1 MDIEN
6 SIFDIEYFCLF
17 LTTFALHFLTKVY
30 STQYIMSNSIHQFK
44 VEDTTGAIVDLKK
57 YAGKVLLVVNT
68 ASKCGFTPQL
78 KGMQS
83 LYAEYKDQGLEVL
96 AFPSNDFAG
105 QEPLDGEAIEQFCV
119 MEYEAAY
126 PIFNKIKVKGD
137 GVHPLYE
144 FLSDKSKNGKVSSKP
159 KWNFHKYLVDK
170 DGRVIDYFLSITK
183 PNSRKVKKA
192 IEKLL

>member
-1 MDIEN
+1 
-6 SIFDIEYFCLF
+6 
-17 LTTFALHFLTKVY
+17 
-30 STQYIMSNSIHQFK
+30 MSNTIHQFQ

-78 KGMQS
+78 KDMET

-105 QEPLDGEAIEQFCV
+105 QEPLEGEAIAQFCV
-119 MEYEAAY
+119 TKYEASY
-126 PIFNKIKVKGD
+126 PIFNKISVRGKE
-137 GVHPLYE
+137 VHPLYD
-144 FLSDKSKNGKVSSKP
+144 FMADKSKNGSVSSKP

-170 DGRVIDYFLSITK
+170 DGRVIDYFLSITN
-183 PNSRKVKKA
+183 PTSGKVKKA

>member
-1 MDIEN
+1 
-6 SIFDIEYFCLF
+6 
-17 LTTFALHFLTKVY
+17 
-30 STQYIMSNSIHQFK
+30 MSNSIHQFQ

-78 KGMQS
+78 KDMEA
-83 LYAEYKDQGLEVL
+83 LYGDYKDQGLEVL

-105 QEPLDGEAIEQFCV
+105 QEPLDGEAIAQFCV
-119 MEYEAAY
+119 MKYEASY
-126 PIFNKIKVKGD
+126 PIFNKIKVKGKD
-137 GVHPLYE
+137 VHPLYE
-144 FLSDKSKNGKVSSKP
+144 FLSNKSKNGNVSSRP

-170 DGRVIDYFLSITK
+170 EGKVIDYFLSITN
-183 PNSRKVKKA
+183 PNSGKVKKA